1 MQLCTTTEG
10 DIYMQIDYISAAEIK
25 IKKILIIQGV
35 DEESIEKI
43 TEYIRNLYCKLLDS
57 EKKNEKLK
65 KQITLWAEIYN
76 EQLQTTLKLLKK
88 HNPTILDY

>member
-1 MQLCTTTEG
+1 
-10 DIYMQIDYISAAEIK
+10 MQIDYISAAEIK

-65 KQITLWAEIYN
+65 KQITLWAEIYD